1 MEDFTFKHSSQV
13 DNISSVYTAAEIK
26 TYYDSRGVELR
37 TFINALVG
45 ILNSVTDGSSG
56 ADNIGTTTISGL
68 SGNTVQALLEALK
81 TAIDEAVLGQIPD
94 NTLTTAKYQD
104 GSVTAVK
111 CAADVATQAE
121 LDAEASTRGSA
132 DTTLQGNIDNLAGT
146 GRTTETVKDN
156 ADAIS
161 AHEDEIATDVI
172 LGHVKKG
179 DRITISVDGTIS
191 ADVQGMTLNSGTFTE
206 TTSITGSGD
215 YTKSVALGSSDYKI
229 AFVTIKN
236 TVSSNWAASFIIAR
250 TAANTSRAIGVT
262 RAPSVTVVGSMNSV
276 DSKLS
281 IASSTDTNLSV
292 SGHSEIYLNH
302 VYINGSNLEFK
313 WTNTSV
319 SARSLAI
326 TVQWEVLK

>member
-1 MEDFTFKHSSQV
+1 MQG
-13 DNISSVYTAAEIK
+13 NI
-26 TYYDSRGVELR
+26 
-37 TFINALVG
+37 
-45 ILNSVTDGSSG
+45 
-56 ADNIGTTTISGL
+56 
-68 SGNTVQALLEALK
+68 NT
-81 TAIDEAVLGQIPD
+81 
-94 NTLTTAKYQD
+94 
-104 GSVTAVK
+104 
-111 CAADVATQAE
+111 
-121 LDAEASTRGSA
+121 EASTRGSA